1 MKVYKIDKDAVFK
14 IDKDDRKRMDMYLD
28 SPNNQGVSHTYDYYN
43 NGNIK
48 SMTSYLGKLKFDK
61 VCVDTDG
68 YICQYTLYVQI
79 RGV

>member
-1 MKVYKIDKDAVFK
+1 MKVYKIDKDDNGNPVFNL
-14 IDKDDRKRMDMYLD
+14 DKDDRKKIDTYLD
-28 SPNNQGVSHTYDYYN
+28 SSGNQGVSHTYDYYN

-68 YICQYTLYVQI
+68 CICQYTLYV
-79 RGV
+79 